1 MKKKHPLHGHGYGG
15 ANMEKVQIITLKEVD
30 STNNYLRSLPKED
43 IKNEIVVAV
52 TKTQTAGRGQR
63 GNSWESEPGKNL
75 TFSILLH
82 PTFLEARQQFIL
94 SQAIALSIK
103 EVLYDYVRSPH
114 PRIKWPNDIYWNK
127 KKLGGILI
135 ENDLMGKQLERC
147 IIGVGINLNQEQF
160 YSDAPNPVSVW
171 QITGHSTEA
180 LTILRKIMQRFVG
193 YYELIKDGNTLD
205 LVDIYHKSLFRRVGY
220 HKFRK
225 PGGEEF
231 EARIR
236 RVESD
241 GHLVL
246 EDIQGQM
253 HTFGFKEVE
262 YVLN

>member
-1 MKKKHPLHGHGYGG
+1 
-15 ANMEKVQIITLKEVD
+15 
-30 STNNYLRSLPKED
+30 
-43 IKNEIVVAV
+43 
-52 TKTQTAGRGQR
+52 
-63 GNSWESEPGKNL
+63 
-75 TFSILLH
+75 
-82 PTFLEARQQFIL
+82 
-94 SQAIALSIK
+94 
-103 EVLYDYVRSPH
+103 
-114 PRIKWPNDIYWNK
+114 
-127 KKLGGILI
+127 
-135 ENDLMGKQLERC
+135 
-147 IIGVGINLNQEQF
+147 
-160 YSDAPNPVSVW
+160 
-171 QITGHSTEA
+171 
-180 LTILRKIMQRFVG
+180 MQRFVG